1 MRSLIVLCLLLPK
14 MASAWGF
21 LGHQTINHLAVFS
34 VPKPLFGFYKT
45 HIDYLTQHS
54 TDADQRRY
62 VSEHEA
68 CRHYLDVDFY
78 EQALP
83 LDTLPLSMD
92 SAIQRYSSDTVMA
105 HGIVLWHVNTVMHW
119 LSKAFETRQVDA
131 ILKLSADLGHYVG
144 DLHVPL
150 HTSSNYNGQKTNQ
163 KGIHALWE
171 SRLTKL
177 YLDSFE
183 LFVGQGQYLANVQP
197 HVRQAFQAS
206 HCLVDSVL
214 TIEKALRVEL
224 PEMSVYA
231 WEQNGQSTQQV
242 YSEQFCKA
250 YHTRLNGMVEQRL
263 KASILLLADL
273 WYTAWVNA
281 GQPDLSNLKLKA
293 DSEPASNHSGKML
306 GRSED

>member
-1 MRSLIVLCLLLPK
+1 
-14 MASAWGF
+14 
-21 LGHQTINHLAVFS
+21 
-34 VPKPLFGFYKT
+34 LFGFYKT

-62 VSEHEA
+62 LLEQEA

-105 HGIVLWHVNTVMHW
+105 HGIVLWHVTIVMHW
-119 LSKAFETRQVDA
+119 LTKAFENKQLEN

-183 LFVGQGQYLANVQP
+183 LFVGQGHYISNIQP
-197 HVRQAFQAS
+197 LIRQAFQNS

-214 TIEKALRVEL
+214 SIERTVRSEMPEL
-224 PEMSVYA
+224 SVYA

-242 YSEQFCKA
+242 YSEKFCQV
-250 YHTRLNGMVEQRL
+250 YHSRLNGMVEQRL
-263 KASILLLADL
+263 KASILLLSDL

-281 GQPDLSNLKLKA
+281 GQPDLTQLKLK
-293 DSEPASNHSGKML
+293 SEPEAVLNLKGKML